1 MLPKPDVSQ
10 PASLAGLG
18 VESSFLFKTH
28 PRSTPMTQQLIQFV
42 HANSYPADTYRVF
55 LNHLRAHYDI
65 AALPLHAHDPAYPI
79 TNGWQA
85 LVKELLATLDAR
97 RPAILVGHSM
107 GGMLSLM
114 AARARPDLVRGV
126 VLLDAPVV
134 AGWRALLLRLAKAVG
149 IDRKLSPARFSE
161 KRRNVWPDRDAAYAH
176 YAAKPMFA
184 AWPPAVLRDYVEH
197 GTVATEDGVTL
208 RFTREAET
216 AVYRG
221 LPDHLGSLVRGN
233 FPVPVGFIGGADS
246 VECRRA
252 GLRATRRLVGRH
264 FRKIPGGHLFPL
276 EHPAAAATAVHQM
289 AQALLHA

>member
-1 MLPKPDVSQ
+1 MS
-10 PASLAGLG
+10 GLRPLRGRLFSPPG
-18 VESSFLFKTH
+18 VKCPFLFEMH
-28 PRSTPMTQQLIQFV
+28 ARSNLMTQQLIQFV

-79 TNGWQA
+79 TNGWQS
-85 LVKELLATLDAR
+85 LVQELIATLDAR

-107 GGMLSLM
+107 GGMLALM
-114 AARARPDLVRGV
+114 AARARPDLVRAV
-126 VLLDAPVV
+126 LLLDAPVV
-134 AGWRALLLRLAKAVG
+134 AGWRAVLLRIAKAVG
-149 IDRKLSPARFSE
+149 VDRKLSPARFSE
-161 KRRNVWPDRDAAYAH
+161 KRRNVWPDRDAAYDH
-176 YAAKPMFA
+176 YAAKPLFA

-197 GTVATEDGVTL
+197 GTVPSDDGVTL

-216 AVYRG
+216 AVYRS
-221 LPDHLGSLVRGN
+221 LPHHLGSLVRGN

-252 GLRATRRLVGRH
+252 GLRATRRLVGRN

-276 EHPAAAATAVHQM
+276 EHPAGAATAVHQM